1 MRTLENIILKLG
13 SVDRR
18 VIFVL
23 IGLAVLVPL
32 LSPVDL
38 AIRPGEDSQKV
49 YDTIESLPENSN
61 ILISFDYG
69 PSTKPEIHPMTLGV
83 MRHLLRQDRGHKI
96 YITCLW
102 PDGLYMAKDALE
114 IINKEYDLVKNE
126 DYVLLGFRPGNE
138 AIVKG
143 LESDLRKVF
152 TVDAEQTPIDD
163 IPMMEG
169 VNSLND
175 FQFMFTGSAGYPGT
189 FEWVQ
194 YGGDPTGIPLSSG
207 TTSIQ
212 VNEVMP
218 YVNTGQLKGI
228 LAGMPGAAEYEALI
242 GIRGIATS
250 GMAAQSYGHIV
261 IVLFIILGNLAYFI
275 TQRRERKY

>member
-32 LSPVDL
+32 LRPVDL

-49 YDTIESLPENSN
+49 YDTIEAIPENSN

-69 PSTKPEIHPMTLGV
+69 PSTRPEIHPMTLG
-83 MRHLLRQDRGHKI
+83 DRGHKI

-114 IINKEYDLVKNE
+114 TINEEYDLVKNE

-138 AIVKG
+138 AIG
-143 LESDLRKVF
+143 LTLPS
-152 TVDAEQTPIDD
+152 
-163 IPMMEG
+163 
-169 VNSLND
+169 
-175 FQFMFTGSAGYPGT
+175 
-189 FEWVQ
+189 
-194 YGGDPTGIPLSSG
+194 
-207 TTSIQ
+207 
-212 VNEVMP
+212 
-218 YVNTGQLKGI
+218 
-228 LAGMPGAAEYEALI
+228 
-242 GIRGIATS
+242 
-250 GMAAQSYGHIV
+250 
-261 IVLFIILGNLAYFI
+261 
-275 TQRRERKY
+275 

>member
-1 MRTLENIILKLG
+1 
-13 SVDRR
+13 
-18 VIFVL
+18 
-23 IGLAVLVPL
+23 
-32 LSPVDL
+32 
-38 AIRPGEDSQKV
+38 
-49 YDTIESLPENSN
+49 
-61 ILISFDYG
+61 
-69 PSTKPEIHPMTLGV
+69 
-83 MRHLLRQDRGHKI
+83 
-96 YITCLW
+96 
-102 PDGLYMAKDALE
+102 MAKDALE
-114 IINKEYDLVKNE
+114 TINEEYDLVKNE

-169 VNSLND
+169 INSLND
-175 FQFMFTGSAGYPGT
+175 FQFIFTGSAGYPGT

-194 YGGDPTGIPLSSG
+194 YGGDPTGVTLSSG

-218 YVNTGQLKGI
+218 YVKNEQLKGI

-242 GIRGIATS
+242 GIRGIATN